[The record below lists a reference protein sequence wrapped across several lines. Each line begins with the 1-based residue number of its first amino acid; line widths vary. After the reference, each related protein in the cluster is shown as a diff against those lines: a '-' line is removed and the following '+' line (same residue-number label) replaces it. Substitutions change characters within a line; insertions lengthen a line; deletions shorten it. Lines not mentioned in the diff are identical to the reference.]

1 MVVAVAES
9 HILITGTYES
19 SRVAWLQ
26 PKKKNSCDVFVEPFS
41 GQEALGK
48 NFVPTAKKGPQ
59 IPF

>member
-9 HILITGTYES
+9 YILITGTYES

-26 PKKKNSCDVFVEPFS
+26 RKKKPPVMSLLNLSVVRSS
-41 GQEALGK
+41 GEEFCS
-48 NFVPTAKKGPQ
+48 NNKKGPQ